1 MTPEELNK
9 QNKLI
14 LRKAKLET
22 MDPISF
28 EQLEAVFDKWMIM
41 PDRGIL
47 RLLIGFYLS
56 NKLPGKALWM
66 IIIGPSGGGKTEF
79 LNSLLVLPDIVPV
92 SILTPNTFL
101 SGMPGQNDASLLPKL
116 TGKIMLMKDL
126 TTILSM
132 QKDARA
138 ELFAQFREIWDGS
151 MKKIFGNGRIASWTG
166 KVSFLAAS
174 TQAVDLN
181 QQQFTHLGERF
192 LNYRLIMPDR
202 KEVGMRSLANESNQ
216 DQMEEELQD
225 AMLLFFKGINFDE
238 KNIPQIPDEYKQE
251 LVNLAN
257 FATLAR
263 SGIIRDMGMKKEV
276 IFVPAAEMP
285 TRITGQLAKL
295 GVGIMMAFKGVLSPE
310 NLKVIYKT
318 ALDSIPQTNKMVI
331 IEMARADGQSTAE
344 IATALGYPTEPIKM
358 YLENLAMLKVCRR
371 VKDGTTYHWTMN
383 EEFSGIVRKYE
394 NIQALTKEEIALRA
408 SEALHET
415 DDRDEGMI
423 ALDEAFPD
431 EPPAPTQQKF

>member
-1 MTPEELNK
+1 MNQDELKKYNR
-9 QNKLI
+9 LT
-14 LRKAKLET
+14 LRKAQLE
-22 MDPISF
+22 MAEPITY
-28 EQLEAVFDKWMIM
+28 EQLEEAFDKWMIM

-47 RLLIGFYLS
+47 RLLIGFYVA

-66 IIIGPSGGGKTEF
+66 IVIGPSGGGKTEF
-79 LNSLLVLPDIVPV
+79 LNSLLLMPDIVPV

-101 SGMPGQNDASLLPKL
+101 SGMPGKSDASLLPKL
-116 TGKIMLMKDL
+116 TGKIMMMKDL
-126 TTILSM
+126 TTLLSM
-132 QKDARA
+132 QRDAKA

-151 MKKIFGNGRIASWTG
+151 MKKIFGNGRIATWSG
-166 KVSFLAAS
+166 KVSFIAAS

-192 LNYRLIMPDR
+192 LNYRLLMPDR
-202 KEVGMRSLANESNQ
+202 KEVGMRCLTNESSQ

-225 AMLLFFKGINFDE
+225 AMYLYLKGLNLE
-238 KNIPQIPDEYKQE
+238 ALPELPHLPDEHKKE
-251 LVNLAN
+251 LVALSN

-295 GVGIMMAFKGVLSPE
+295 AVGLMLAFKGVL
-310 NLKVIYKT
+310 NDACIAVIYKV

-331 IEMARADGQSTAE
+331 IEMAKADDQSTAE

-358 YLENLAMLKVCRR
+358 YLENLAMLKVCTRI
-371 VKDGTTYHWTMN
+371 KEGTSYKWRMK
-383 EEFSGIVRKYE
+383 EEFSNIVRKYE
-394 NIQALTKEEIALRA
+394 NVKKLTTEEIQERELLTEEERSPA
-408 SEALHET
+408 EK
-415 DDRDEGMI
+415 
-423 ALDEAFPD
+423 ALDEF
-431 EPPAPTQQKF
+431 